1 MDENTEEKEKFKE
14 EQFIL
19 RVPNELAGQIRERI
33 RTENFEGLELDL
45 PSESFRQIM
54 FLLYHMHFVL

>member
-1 MDENTEEKEKFKE
+1 MDENAEEKEKFKE

-45 PSESFRQIM
+45 PSELFRQIV